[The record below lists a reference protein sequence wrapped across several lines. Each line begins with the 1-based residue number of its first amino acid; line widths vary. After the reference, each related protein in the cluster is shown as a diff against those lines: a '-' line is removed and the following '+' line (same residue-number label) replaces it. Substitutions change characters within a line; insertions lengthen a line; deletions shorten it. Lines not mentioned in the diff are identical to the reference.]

1 MAAAEENDQSTHSAA
16 GTGEGDGE
24 NDTDHLF
31 GILQY

>member
-24 NDTDHLF
+24 NDTEVYYN
-31 GILQY
+31 IN